1 MTKYIVA
8 KDIVAKDIVAKNM
21 RLVAVAIGLALFS
34 GRAASQEHEFFHSS
48 DQCIACHSGVV
59 SPEGEDISI
68 GYTWRASMM
77 ANSARDPYWQAGVRR
92 EVMDHPGARSAIED
106 TCATCHMPMARF
118 HSANNGGTGEV
129 FANLAPWDNNLAADG
144 VSCTVC
150 HQIQDDNFGDESSFT
165 GGFIIDT
172 SVVLGERQIFGPHE
186 VDAGRQTLMRSAGEF
201 VPTASTH
208 LAESELCATCH
219 TLFTE
224 SLDEAGEEVGMLA
237 EQVPYH
243 EWLHSDYRTTDT
255 CQSCHMPELAGDAPI
270 TSVLGQLRPDVSQHV
285 FRGGNAFM
293 LGILN
298 KYRNELGVTA
308 LPQELEASQRST
320 REFLATETARVAVD
334 SARRDG
340 DTLEFGVTVESL
352 SGHKLPTAYPS
363 RRAWLHVTVSD
374 SSGATLFESGSLRA
388 DGSIAGNDND
398 EDGSRFEPHYTAIDN
413 AGQVQIYESVMV
425 DYRDRVTTG
434 LLSGVRYVKDNRL
447 LPRGFDKDSATWEIA
462 VNGAAADDANFAG
475 GGDRVDYRVDV
486 AGADGEITVSVELL
500 FQSIGYRWAE
510 NLRAY
515 DAVETNRF
523 VGYYEESAS
532 GSAVTLASGLVTL
545 R

>member
-1 MTKYIVA
+1 MA
-8 KDIVAKDIVAKNM
+8 RDM
-21 RLVAVAIGLALFS
+21 RFAAVAIGLALLCGPS
-34 GRAASQEHEFFHSS
+34 ASQEQDFFHSS

-59 SPEGEDISI
+59 SPQGQDISI

-92 EVMDHPGARSAIED
+92 EVMDHPGAQAAIED

-118 HSANNGGTGEV
+118 HSTNNGGTGEV

-144 VSCTVC
+144 VSCAVC
-150 HQIQDDNFGDESSFT
+150 HQVQDVNFGDDSSFI
-165 GGFIIDT
+165 GGFVIDT
-172 SVVLGERQIFGPHE
+172 SLALGERQVFGPHE
-186 VDAGRQTLMRSAGEF
+186 VDAGRQTVMRSAGEF
-201 VPTASTH
+201 VPTTSTH

-219 TLFTE
+219 TLFTA
-224 SLDEAGEEVGMLA
+224 SLNDAGEEVGMLA

-243 EWLHSDYRTTDT
+243 EWLHSNYRTTNT
-255 CQSCHMPELAGDAPI
+255 CQSCHMPELAEDAPI

-298 KYRNELGVTA
+298 KYRGELGVTA

-320 REFLATETARVAVD
+320 REFLSTETARVAVE
-334 SARRDG
+334 SARMAG
-340 DTLEFGVTVESL
+340 TTLELGVAVESL

-374 SSGATLFESGSLRA
+374 ASGDTLFESGTLRA
-388 DGSIAGNDND
+388 DGSIVGNDND
-398 EDGSRFEPHYTAIDN
+398 EDGGSFEPHYTAIDS
-413 AGQVQIYESVMV
+413 ADQVQIYESVMV

-434 LLSGVRYVKDNRL
+434 LLYGVRYIKDNRL
-447 LPRGFDKDSATWEIA
+447 LPSGFDKDSASWEIA
-462 VNGAAADDANFAG
+462 VLGAAVDDGNFVD

-500 FQSIGYRWAE
+500 FQSIGFRWAD
-510 NLRAY
+510 NLRDY
-515 DAVETNRF
+515 DAAETNRF

-532 GSAVTLASGLVTL
+532 SSAVTLASDSFTL
-545 R
+545 P

>member
-1 MTKYIVA
+1 MVNKARFTA
-8 KDIVAKDIVAKNM
+8 A
-21 RLVAVAIGLALFS
+21 AVALVW
-34 GRAASQEHEFFHSS
+34 AAFPASAQEQEFFHTS

-59 SPEGEDISI
+59 SPAGVDVSI

-77 ANSARDPYWQAGVRR
+77 ANSARDPYWQAAVRR
-92 EVMDHPGARSAIED
+92 EVMDHPGAQAAIED
-106 TCATCHMPMARF
+106 TCSTCHMPMARF
-118 HSANNGGTGEV
+118 HAANSGESGEV

-150 HQIQDDNFGDESSFT
+150 HQIRDDNFGDDSSFT
-165 GGFIIDT
+165 GGFVIDT
-172 SVVLGERQIFGPHE
+172 VAALGERPVFGPHE
-186 VDAGRQTLMRSAGEF
+186 VDTGRQALMQSAVQF
-201 VPTASTH
+201 VPTTSTH

-224 SLDEAGEEVGMLA
+224 SLNDAGEEVGMLA

-243 EWLHSDYRTTDT
+243 EWLHSDYRGTDS
-255 CQSCHMPELAGDAPI
+255 CQSCHMPEVAEDAPI

-298 KYRNELGVTA
+298 KYRGELGVKA
-308 LPQELEASQRST
+308 LPQELEASVRST
-320 REFLATETARVAVD
+320 REFLNTETARVVVE
-334 SARRDG
+334 SARMAG
-340 DTLEFGVTVESL
+340 SILELGVAVESL

-374 SSGATLFESGSLRA
+374 ALGNTLFESGALRP

-398 EDGSRFEPHYTAIDN
+398 ADAGRYEPHYTSIDS
-413 AGQVQIYESVMV
+413 GEQVQIYESILV
-425 DYRDRVTTG
+425 DYRDEVTTG
-434 LLSGVRYVKDNRL
+434 LLYGARYAKDNRL
-447 LPRGFDKDSATWEIA
+447 LPNGFDKSTASWEIA
-462 VNGAAADDANFAG
+462 VNGAALDDDDFVA
-475 GGDRVDYRVDV
+475 GGDRVQYDVDV
-486 AGADGEITVSVELL
+486 SGANGAITVSVDLL

-515 DAVETNRF
+515 DASETNRF
-523 VGYYEESAS
+523 VGYYEDSAAN
-532 GSAVTLASGLVTL
+532 SAVTLAGDSFTL
-545 R
+545 P

>member
-1 MTKYIVA
+1 MVNRAYFLA
-8 KDIVAKDIVAKNM
+8 
-21 RLVAVAIGLALFS
+21 VAVGVAFAS
-34 GRAASQEHEFFHSS
+34 SPAASQEMDFFHSS

-59 SPEGEDISI
+59 SPAGQDISI

-92 EVMDHPGARSAIED
+92 EVMDHPGAQAAIED

-118 HSANNGGTGEV
+118 HSTHNGGTGEV

-150 HQIQDDNFGDESSFT
+150 HQIQGDNFGDESSFI
-165 GGFIIDT
+165 GGFLIDT
-172 SVVLGERQIFGPHE
+172 SLALGERQVFGPHE
-186 VDAGRQTLMRSAGEF
+186 VDAGRQTVMQSAGQF
-201 VPTASTH
+201 VPNTSTH

-224 SLDEAGEEVGMLA
+224 SLNDAGEEVGMLA

-243 EWLHSDYRTTDT
+243 EWLHSDYRTTNS
-255 CQSCHMPELAGDAPI
+255 CQSCHMPELAEDAPI

-298 KYRNELGVTA
+298 KYRGELGVKA
-308 LPQELEASQRST
+308 LPQELEAAVRST
-320 REFLATETARVAVD
+320 REFLGTQTARVVVD
-334 SARRDG
+334 SARMAG
-340 DTLEFGVTVESL
+340 STLELGVAVESL

-363 RRAWLHVTVSD
+363 RRAWLHMTVSD
-374 SSGATLFESGSLRA
+374 ASGNTLFESGGLRA

-398 EDGSRFEPHYTAIDN
+398 DDGSRFEPHYTTIESAD
-413 AGQVQIYESVMV
+413 QVQVYESILV
-425 DYRDRVTTG
+425 DYRDEVTTG
-434 LLSGVRYVKDNRL
+434 LLFGARYIKDNRL
-447 LPRGFDKDSATWEIA
+447 LPRGFDKSTASWEIA
-462 VNGAAADDANFAG
+462 VNGAASEDTDFIA
-475 GGDRVDYRVDV
+475 GGDRVQYRVDV
-486 AGADGEITVSVELL
+486 AGAQGEITVSAELL

-515 DAVETNRF
+515 DAPETNRF
-523 VGYYEESAS
+523 VGYFEDSAAN
-532 GSAVTLASGLVTL
+532 SAVTLASDSFTL
-545 R
+545 P